1 LERSLPLVASSRFK
15 GDVAL
20 VIVEIILAVAV
31 AGTIA
36 STVVLVLSI
45 VGAVKFLSSARRD
58 RNNHERW
65 AAKLPPVSVLKPV
78 HGNEARL
85 RENIESFFRQD
96 YPEYEILFAADQA
109 DDTALPVIREI
120 CAHYPHIPSRIL
132 VTGDPPWPNAQNY
145 CFHRLTGAAT
155 HDILVTSDSDV
166 EVGPNY
172 LRDIVPPLLDPQVGA
187 VTCAFRGKSAGGF
200 WAYLDAIGQSV
211 EFTAGVLMSNLLE
224 STKFGLGPTIAVRKD
239 SIARIGGFA
248 AVREYLSND
257 FVVGNFIYKAGFQV
271 MLSSHFVDHIS
282 APMTFRQMW
291 ERQLRWAMGTRYSR
305 PKGHLGTGLT
315 FAVPYGILGLL
326 AAIALDQPLLGSSLL
341 AAALLNRMVQCWVVG
356 WWTARDPVAR
366 RTVLLYPLRDLHGF
380 VVWCASYIFKR
391 SLWRD
396 NKYELLKGGR
406 LVALRAN
413 GAVLRPDLIEAA
425 AQSRT
430 AGSER

>member
-1 LERSLPLVASSRFK
+1 MVV
-15 GDVAL
+15 D
-20 VIVEIILAVAV
+20 IIFAIAV

-45 VGAVKFLSSARRD
+45 LGAIEFRRSVHRD
-58 RNNHERW
+58 RKIYEKRP
-65 AAKLPPVSVLKPV
+65 AKLPPVSVLKPV

-96 YPEYEILFAADQA
+96 YPEYEILFAADEA
-109 DDTALPVIREI
+109 DDSALPVIREI
-120 CAHYPHIPSRIL
+120 CARYSHIPSRIL

-145 CFHRLTGAAT
+145 CFHRLTGAAK

-166 EVGPNY
+166 EVGPDY
-172 LRDIVPPLLDPQVGA
+172 LRDVVPPLFDPHVGA
-187 VTCAFRGKSAGGF
+187 VTCAFRGKSAGGP

-239 SIARIGGFA
+239 SIGRIGGFA
-248 AVREYLSND
+248 GVREYLSND

-271 MLSSHFVDHIS
+271 VLSSHVVDHMS
-282 APMTFRQMW
+282 SPKTFRQMW

-315 FAVPYGILGLL
+315 FAVPYGILGL
-326 AAIALDQPLLGSSLL
+326 AAAWALGRPMLGLILL
-341 AAALLNRMVQCWVVG
+341 AAALLNRMAQCWMVG
-356 WWTARDPVAR
+356 WWAARDPVAR
-366 RTVLLYPLRDLHGF
+366 RTMLLYPLRDLHGF
-380 VVWCASYIFKR
+380 LIWCASYICKR

-396 NKYELLKGGR
+396 NNYELLKGGR
-406 LVALRAN
+406 LVARRAN
-413 GAVLRPDLIEAA
+413 GAVLTPDLTEAA
-425 AQSRT
+425 RSGT
-430 AGSER
+430 AGSDH